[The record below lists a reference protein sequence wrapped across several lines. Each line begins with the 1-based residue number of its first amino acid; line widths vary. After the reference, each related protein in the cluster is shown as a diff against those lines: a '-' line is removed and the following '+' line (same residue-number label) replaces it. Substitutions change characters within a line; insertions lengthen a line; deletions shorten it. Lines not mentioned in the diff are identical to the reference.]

1 MELVQSLLFS
11 KERKAI
17 LNEDKDEET
26 MDPTSHMDDHDYL
39 DQAKPVIIPIL
50 ERDKNTGIVAN
61 ISQDNP
67 INEQKGSVYKAKYWF
82 SQKKVYKCHLCH
94 VEISIPPQI
103 GRKGRLA
110 EKIETEHLTSVH
122 GFELKQ
128 CKLCNASCVDV
139 EKHMVRRHSFKKCHI
154 CGYFAQSKKRLDIHL
169 LKHERTKVSKE
180 DAMKEQVCPNCGK
193 VLPNLK
199 SLQNHLRRACA
210 GIDYAHVVRSI
221 SKSNEFPQK
230 RDQRKIYPTYMHYKG
245 LYSLKSF
252 TVGFLIFLILVSR

>member
-1 MELVQSLLFS
+1 MFKDVKKIDLLLLFQCLFQQVPEFSPSSKLMELVQSLLFS

-67 INEQKGSVYKAKYWF
+67 RNEQKGSVYKAKYWF
-82 SQKKVYKCHLCH
+82 SQKKAYKCHLCH

-154 CGYFAQSKKRLDIHL
+154 CGYFAQSKKKQNKPKIFSTL
-169 LKHERTKVSKE
+169 LT
-180 DAMKEQVCPNCGK
+180 
-193 VLPNLK
+193 LP
-199 SLQNHLRRACA
+199 
-210 GIDYAHVVRSI
+210 
-221 SKSNEFPQK
+221 
-230 RDQRKIYPTYMHYKG
+230 
-245 LYSLKSF
+245 
-252 TVGFLIFLILVSR
+252 LV